1 MNKKKNKKTK
11 NKGGANPLFIKTI
24 GYYTDKKLVD
34 YRFLRNKIDKDT
46 QKKYAKKHMVYY
58 PMDPSSNKINDLF
71 DISEEQK
78 KTILNFLKPDPAM
91 IFTDASSNQYYKDSE
106 SIVVHDKDHIKRID
120 ITNKLINNL
129 NTRNFDFSKNKKNVD
144 CANLQECIEEYNL
157 FISTNKAELMNG
169 ITDADEITIIENEL
183 FDSPVFFYIIGK
195 KLEFAN
201 CEIDDLD
208 LELVKTELDN
218 KAGKNLLI
226 QSSLSAATINA
237 ISKGKTNAI
246 NAISKGKT
254 NAINAMNAIQKNAEE
269 IKKNAQDAL
278 SKLKQNKV
286 GIESS
291 SSSSQ
296 PDIDKESVKLSV
308 KAKPK
313 SVITSTNKV
322 APLLQPD
329 INNQPKKEKFFTNP
343 FTKKNKVAIA
353 GGKTIRRRSI

>member
-11 NKGGANPLFIKTI
+11 KKGGANPLFIKTI

-58 PMDPSSNKINDLF
+58 PIDPSSHKINDLF
-71 DISEEQK
+71 DISKEQK

-144 CANLQECIEEYNL
+144 CANLQECIKEYNIFIDENKREL
-157 FISTNKAELMNG
+157 FDG
-169 ITDADEITIIENEL
+169 ITADEITITENEL
-183 FDSPVFFYIIGK
+183 FGSPVFFYIIGK
-195 KLEFAN
+195 KLGFAN
-201 CEIDDLD
+201 CEMDDLD
-208 LELVKTELDN
+208 LEAVKTELDN
-218 KAGKNLLI
+218 QAGKFKNLLT
-226 QSSLSAATINA
+226 QSSLSAATVNA
-237 ISKGKTNAI
+237 ISKGKTNAL

-278 SKLKQNKV
+278 SKIKKNKV
-286 GIESS
+286 GIES

>member
-11 NKGGANPLFIKTI
+11 KKGGANPLFIKTI

-58 PMDPSSNKINDLF
+58 PMDPSSHKINDLF
-71 DISEEQK
+71 DISKEQK
-78 KTILNFLKPDPAM
+78 KTVLNFLKPDPAM

-106 SIVVHDKDHIKRID
+106 SIVVHDKEHIKRID

-129 NTRNFDFSKNKKNVD
+129 NTRTFDFSKNKKNMD
-144 CANLQECIEEYNL
+144 CKNLQQCIEEYNTFIDKNKKEL
-157 FISTNKAELMNG
+157 FDD
-169 ITDADEITIIENEL
+169 ITADERTMIENEL
-183 FDSPVFFYIIGK
+183 FGSPVFFYIIGK
-195 KLEFAN
+195 KLGFAN

-218 KAGKNLLI
+218 QGGK
-226 QSSLSAATINA
+226 SSLSAATLNA
-237 ISKGKTNAI
+237 MN
-246 NAISKGKT
+246 KGKT
-254 NAINAMNAIQKNAEE
+254 NAINAMQKNAEDA
-269 IKKNAQDAL
+269 ISKGKANVQNAI

-286 GIESS
+286 GIES
-291 SSSSQ
+291 
-296 PDIDKESVKLSV
+296 DIDKESVKLSV

-313 SVITSTNKV
+313 VGITSTNKV
-322 APLLQPD
+322 APD
-329 INNQPKKEKFFTNP
+329 INNQPKKENFFKNP

-353 GGKTIRRRSI
+353 GGKTIRYKNVSY

>member
-11 NKGGANPLFIKTI
+11 KKGGANPLFIKTI

-58 PMDPSSNKINDLF
+58 PMDPSSHKINDLF

-129 NTRNFDFSKNKKNVD
+129 NTRNFDISKNKKNVD
-144 CANLQECIEEYNL
+144 CANLQECIDEYNL
-157 FISTNKAELMNG
+157 FIDGNKTELFDG
-169 ITDADEITIIENEL
+169 ITPDEKTIVENEL
-183 FDSPVFFYIIGK
+183 FGSPVFFYIIGK
-195 KLEFAN
+195 KLGFAN

-208 LELVKTELDN
+208 LELVKKELDN
-218 KAGKNLLI
+218 QGGK
-226 QSSLSAATINA
+226 SSLSAATLNA
-237 ISKGKTNAI
+237 MNKGKTNAMNAMNAMQKNTEDAI
-246 NAISKGKT
+246 NKGKTNVQNAISKL
-254 NAINAMNAIQKNAEE
+254 
-269 IKKNAQDAL
+269 KK
-278 SKLKQNKV
+278 NKV
-286 GIESS
+286 GIESPQS
-291 SSSSQ
+291 
-296 PDIDKESVKLSV
+296 DIDKESVKLSV
-308 KAKPK
+308 KSKPK

-322 APLLQPD
+322 APD
-329 INNQPKKEKFFTNP
+329 INNQPKKENFFKNP

>member
-11 NKGGANPLFIKTI
+11 KKGGANPLFIKTI

-71 DISEEQK
+71 DISKEQK
-78 KTILNFLKPDPAM
+78 ETVLNFLKPDPAM

-129 NTRNFDFSKNKKNVD
+129 NTRTFDFSKNKKNVD

-169 ITDADEITIIENEL
+169 ITADEITIIENEL
-183 FDSPVFFYIIGK
+183 FGSPVFFYIIGK
-195 KLEFAN
+195 KLEFSN

-208 LELVKTELDN
+208 LELVKTELDT
-218 KAGKNLLI
+218 KAGKKLLT
-226 QSSLSAATINA
+226 QSLLSAATLNA
-237 ISKGKTNAI
+237 ISKGKTNAL
-246 NAISKGKT
+246 NAINKGKT
-254 NAINAMNAIQKNAEE
+254 NALNAMNAMQKNAQE
-269 IKKNAQDAL
+269 IKKNAEDAI

-286 GIESS
+286 GIES

-313 SVITSTNKV
+313 SVIISTNKV
-322 APLLQPD
+322 APD
-329 INNQPKKEKFFTNP
+329 INNQPKKKNFFTNP